1 MSEGV
6 LIAER
11 LAPGGT
17 ITLIFGK
24 PIVTQMSDPGNVS
37 EGETPDTTPN
47 SEEIYEEEEVPTEED
62 IIDEDD
68 IEEEEDE
75 VPTEDEGIIEEN

>member
-1 MSEGV
+1 MSEV

-11 LAPGGT
+11 LAPGET
-17 ITLIFGK
+17 ICLIFGA
-24 PIVTQMSDPGNVS
+24 PIVTQMSD
-37 EGETPDTTPN
+37 ETPDSTPN

-68 IEEEEDE
+68 NIEEEEEILNEDDDI
-75 VPTEDEGIIEEN
+75 VTEG